1 MTELYFELQQLS
13 YAYADGTEAL
23 TDITLQIPK
32 GKKIALLG
40 HNGAGK
46 STLFQHL
53 NGILKPTAGNITFC
67 NEALS
72 YSRKALSALRQQVGI
87 VFQDADNQL
96 FSGTVKQ
103 DIAFGPLNLGW
114 SQEKIEEKIAW
125 AVAQTEVESLL
136 EKPIHFLSVGQK
148 KRVAMAGVLAME
160 PSVLLLDEPTA
171 GLDNYYAA
179 QLLHYLAKLENGQRT
194 FLLATHDIALA
205 YEWADQIIVMEAGK
219 VIYNGDPVELFY
231 QEKLLELAHLERP
244 WVFDITLALQNKNLF
259 DKNIQM
265 PRSKEDLQK
274 LIEHLG
280 DRHSN
285 NLQTIL

>member
-1 MTELYFELQQLS
+1 MTTDFYFELNQLS
-13 YAYADGTEAL
+13 YAYTDGTHAL

-53 NGILKPTAGNITFC
+53 NGILKPTTGTIAFC
-67 NEALS
+67 GEELH
-72 YSRKALSALRQQVGI
+72 YSRKALKELRQQVGI

-114 SQEKIEEKIAW
+114 TTAKIEEKIAW
-125 AVAQTEVESLL
+125 AVAQTEVEALL
-136 EKPIHFLSVGQK
+136 DKPIHFLSVGQK

-179 QLLHYLAKLENGQRT
+179 QVLHYLAKLENGDRT
-194 FLLATHDIALA
+194 ILLATHDIPLA
-205 YEWADQIIVMEAGK
+205 YEWADQIIVMEGGK
-219 VIYNGDPVELFY
+219 IIYNGDPVEMFY
-231 QEKLLELAHLERP
+231 QEDLLQRAHLERP
-244 WVFDITLALQNKNLF
+244 WVFEMALALQSKKLLK
-259 DKNIQM
+259 KNIKL

-274 LIEHLG
+274 LIE
-280 DRHSN
+280 
-285 NLQTIL
+285 QI

>member
-1 MTELYFELQQLS
+1 MTELYFDLQHLA
-13 YAYADGTEAL
+13 YAYADGTKAL

-53 NGILKPTAGNITFC
+53 NGILKPTAGTITFG
-67 NEALS
+67 NETLS
-72 YSRKALSALRQQVGI
+72 YSRKALAALRQQVGI

-114 SQEKIEEKIAW
+114 SKEKIEEKIAW
-125 AVAQTEVESLL
+125 AVAQTEVEALL
-136 EKPIHFLSVGQK
+136 DKPIHFLSVGQK

-179 QLLHYLAKLENGQRT
+179 QLLQYLAKLEDGQRT

-219 VIYNGDPVELFY
+219 IIYNGDPVDMFY
-231 QEKLLELAHLERP
+231 QEELLEKAHLERP
-244 WVFDITLALQNKNLF
+244 WVFEITLALQTKNLLG
-259 DKNIQM
+259 DNIAM
-265 PRSKEDLQK
+265 PRSKKDLQK
-274 LIEHLG
+274 LIEQL
-280 DRHSN
+280 
-285 NLQTIL
+285 

>member
-1 MTELYFELQQLS
+1 MTDLYFDLTHLS
-13 YAYADGTEAL
+13 YAYGDGTHAL

-53 NGILKPTAGNITFC
+53 NGILKPTAGSISFC
-67 NEALS
+67 GKALN
-72 YSRKALSALRQQVGI
+72 YSRKALKELRQQVGI

-114 SQEKIEEKIAW
+114 STELIEDKIAW
-125 AVAQTEVESLL
+125 AIAQTEVEALL
-136 EKPIHFLSVGQK
+136 DKPIHFLSVGQK

-171 GLDNYYAA
+171 GLDNYYSA
-179 QLLHYLAKLENGQRT
+179 QVLQYLATLENGERT
-194 FLLATHDIALA
+194 ILLATHDIPLA
-205 YEWADQIIVMEAGK
+205 YEWADQIVVMKAGRI
-219 VIYNGDPVELFY
+219 IYNGNPVELFF
-231 QEKLLELAHLERP
+231 QEDLLERAHLERP
-244 WVFDITLALQNKNLF
+244 WVFEMAIALQKKKLF
-259 DKNIQM
+259 EKNIKM
-265 PRSKEDLQK
+265 PRSKKDLHR
-274 LIEHLG
+274 LIEQL
-280 DRHSN
+280 
-285 NLQTIL
+285 

>member
-1 MTELYFELQQLS
+1 MTDLYFELKQLS
-13 YAYADGTEAL
+13 YAYADGTHAL
-23 TDITLQIPK
+23 TDLTLQIPK

-53 NGILKPTAGNITFC
+53 NGILKPTTGNISFC
-67 NEALS
+67 GKELN
-72 YSRKALSALRQQVGI
+72 YSRKALKELRQQVGI

-96 FSGTVKQ
+96 FSGTVMQ

-114 SQEKIEEKIAW
+114 TTEKIEENIAW
-125 AVAQTEVESLL
+125 AVAQTEVEPLL
-136 EKPIHFLSVGQK
+136 DKPIHFLSVGQK

-179 QLLHYLAKLENGQRT
+179 QVLQYLAKLENGERT
-194 FLLATHDIALA
+194 ILLATHDIPLA

-219 VIYNGDPVELFY
+219 IIYNGDPVELFF
-231 QEKLLELAHLERP
+231 QEQLLERAHLERP
-244 WVFDITLALQNKNLF
+244 WVFEMAIALQNKKLF
-259 DKNIQM
+259 EKNITM

-274 LIEHLG
+274 LIEQL
-280 DRHSN
+280 
-285 NLQTIL
+285 

>member
-1 MTELYFELQQLS
+1 MTDLFFELKHLS
-13 YAYADGTEAL
+13 YAYADGTHAL

-53 NGILKPTAGNITFC
+53 NGILKPTTGSIAFC
-67 NEALS
+67 DKELN
-72 YSRKALSALRQQVGI
+72 YSRKALKVLRQQVGI

-114 SQEKIEEKIAW
+114 TTEKIEEKIAW
-125 AVAQTEVESLL
+125 AVAQTEVEALL
-136 EKPIHFLSVGQK
+136 DKPIHFLSVGQK

-179 QLLHYLAKLENGQRT
+179 QVLQYLATLENGERT
-194 FLLATHDIALA
+194 ILLATHDIALA
-205 YEWADQIIVMEAGK
+205 YEWADQIIVMEAGRI
-219 VIYNGDPVELFY
+219 IYNGDPVEMFF
-231 QEKLLELAHLERP
+231 QEDLLERAHLERP
-244 WVFDITLALQNKNLF
+244 WVFEMTIALQNKKLIE
-259 DKNIQM
+259 KNIIM
-265 PRSKEDLQK
+265 PRSKEDLQR
-274 LIEHLG
+274 LIEQL
-280 DRHSN
+280 
-285 NLQTIL
+285 

>member
-1 MTELYFELQQLS
+1 MTELYFDLRHLS
-13 YAYADGTEAL
+13 YAYADGTKAL

-53 NGILKPTAGNITFC
+53 NGILKPTAGTISFC
-67 NEALS
+67 NETLS
-72 YSRKALSALRQQVGI
+72 YSRKALATLRQQVGI

-114 SQEKIEEKIAW
+114 SNEKIEEKIAW
-125 AVAQTEVESLL
+125 AVAQTEVEALL
-136 EKPIHFLSVGQK
+136 DKPIHFLSVGQK

-171 GLDNYYAA
+171 GLDTYYAA
-179 QLLHYLAKLENGQRT
+179 QFLQYLAKLEDGQRT

-219 VIYNGDPVELFY
+219 IIYNGDPIDMFY
-231 QEKLLELAHLERP
+231 QEELLEKAHLERP
-244 WVFDITLALQNKNLF
+244 WVFEMTLALQTKKLLG
-259 DKNIQM
+259 DNIAM
-265 PRSKEDLQK
+265 PRSKKDLHK
-274 LIEHLG
+274 LIEQL
-280 DRHSN
+280 
-285 NLQTIL
+285 

>member
-1 MTELYFELQQLS
+1 MTDLYFELKQLS
-13 YAYADGTEAL
+13 YAYADGTHAL
-23 TDITLQIPK
+23 TDLTLQIPK

-53 NGILKPTAGNITFC
+53 NGILKPTTGNISFC
-67 NEALS
+67 GKELN
-72 YSRKALSALRQQVGI
+72 YSRKALKELRQQVGI

-96 FSGTVKQ
+96 FSGTVMQ

-114 SQEKIEEKIAW
+114 TTEKIEEKIAW
-125 AVAQTEVESLL
+125 AVAQTEVEPLL
-136 EKPIHFLSVGQK
+136 DKPIHFLSVGQK

-179 QLLHYLAKLENGQRT
+179 QVLQYLAKLENGERT
-194 FLLATHDIALA
+194 ILLATHDIPLA

-219 VIYNGDPVELFY
+219 IIYNGDPVELFY
-231 QEKLLELAHLERP
+231 QEQLLEQAHLERP
-244 WVFDITLALQNKNLF
+244 WVFEMAIALQNKKLF
-259 DKNIQM
+259 EKNSTM
-265 PRSKEDLQK
+265 PRSKEDLQR
-274 LIEHLG
+274 LIEQL
-280 DRHSN
+280 
-285 NLQTIL
+285 

>member
-1 MTELYFELQQLS
+1 MTELYFDIQHLS

-23 TDITLQIPK
+23 TDISLQIPK

-53 NGILKPTAGNITFC
+53 NGILKPTAGSIMFC
-67 NEALS
+67 NKTLG
-72 YSRKALSALRQQVGI
+72 YSRKALAALRQQVGI

-103 DIAFGPLNLGW
+103 DVAFGPLNLGW

-125 AVAQTEVESLL
+125 AVAQTEIEALL
-136 EKPIHFLSVGQK
+136 DKPIHFLSVGQK

-171 GLDNYYAA
+171 GLDNYYAT
-179 QLLHYLAKLENGQRT
+179 QFLQYLAKLENGQRT

-205 YEWADQIIVMEAGK
+205 YEWADHIIVMEAGK
-219 VIYNGDPVELFY
+219 VIYNGDPIDLFY
-231 QEKLLELAHLERP
+231 QNEVLEQAHLERP
-244 WVFDITLALQNKNLF
+244 WVFDIALALQQKKLVPANLP
-259 DKNIQM
+259 M

-274 LIEHLG
+274 IIA
-280 DRHSN
+280 
-285 NLQTIL
+285 TI

>member
-1 MTELYFELQQLS
+1 MTELYFDLQHLS
-13 YAYADGTEAL
+13 YAYADGTKAL

-53 NGILKPTAGNITFC
+53 NGILKPTAGTISFC
-67 NEALS
+67 NETLS
-72 YSRKALSALRQQVGI
+72 YSRKALATLRQQVGI

-114 SQEKIEEKIAW
+114 SNEKIEEKIAW
-125 AVAQTEVESLL
+125 AVAQTEVEALL
-136 EKPIHFLSVGQK
+136 DKPIHFLSVGQK

-171 GLDNYYAA
+171 GLDTYYAA
-179 QLLHYLAKLENGQRT
+179 QLLQYLAKLEDGQRT

-219 VIYNGDPVELFY
+219 IIYNGDPIDMFY
-231 QEKLLELAHLERP
+231 QEELLEKAHLERP
-244 WVFDITLALQNKNLF
+244 WVFEMTLALQTKKLLG
-259 DKNIQM
+259 DNIAM
-265 PRSKEDLQK
+265 PRSKKDLHK
-274 LIEHLG
+274 LIEQL
-280 DRHSN
+280 
-285 NLQTIL
+285 

>member
-1 MTELYFELQQLS
+1 MTDLYFELKQLS
-13 YAYADGTEAL
+13 YAYADRTHAL
-23 TDITLQIPK
+23 TNLTLQIPK

-53 NGILKPTAGNITFC
+53 NGILKPTTGNISFC
-67 NEALS
+67 GKELN
-72 YSRKALSALRQQVGI
+72 YSRKALKELRQQVGI

-96 FSGTVKQ
+96 FSGTVMQ

-114 SQEKIEEKIAW
+114 TTEKIEEKIAW
-125 AVAQTEVESLL
+125 AVAQTEVEPLL
-136 EKPIHFLSVGQK
+136 DKPIHFLSVGQK

-179 QLLHYLAKLENGQRT
+179 QVLQYLAKLENGERT
-194 FLLATHDIALA
+194 ILLATHDIPLA

-219 VIYNGDPVELFY
+219 IIYNGGPVELFY
-231 QEKLLELAHLERP
+231 QEQLLEQAHLERP
-244 WVFDITLALQNKNLF
+244 WVFEMAIALQNKKLF
-259 DKNIQM
+259 EKNITM

-274 LIEHLG
+274 LIEQL
-280 DRHSN
+280 
-285 NLQTIL
+285 